1 MMRVTSECLPCL
13 QRLIE
18 MTVNAASPAHEIRER
33 AASHAWGLVER
44 MKEGPLSP
52 AHLANRFYPLIKAI
66 CNNADPFARRKHNE
80 MIVASHLAEKY
91 APSEN
96 ASLKECITFSVQ
108 GNAIDFFRPIQY
120 LEKSLLDP
128 APFAIDE
135 TELLEERLAG
145 GKQRILW
152 LGDNA
157 GEVFFDVPVLR
168 FLSRK
173 GHRVLYAVKGD
184 AVQNDVTLEDLR
196 KWPEVLSVLDVIET
210 GAATVGMELDRA
222 SEEFLRV
229 FESSDIVVAK
239 GMGHYE
245 TLDELDDPRLFFLLM
260 AKCGPVARSL
270 GTPLGRFAG
279 LFARS

>member
-1 MMRVTSECLPCL
+1 L

-18 MTVNAASPAHEIRER
+18 MTVNAASSAPEIRER
-33 AASHAWGLVER
+33 AASGAWGLVER

-52 AHLANRFYPLIKAI
+52 AHLANRFYPLIKTI
-66 CNNADPFARRKHNE
+66 CNNADPFAHRKHNE
-80 MIVASHLAEKY
+80 MTMAFHLAERY
-91 APSEN
+91 APPEN

-120 LEKSLLDP
+120 LEKSLIEP

-135 TELLEERLAG
+135 TELLEDRLAG

-152 LGDNA
+152 LADNA

-168 FLSRK
+168 LLSRK

-196 KWPEVLSVLDVIET
+196 RWPEVLSVLDVIET
-210 GAATVGMELDRA
+210 GAATVGMELDLA
-222 SEEFLRV
+222 SEEFLQV
-229 FESSDIVVAK
+229 FESADIIVAK

-245 TLDELDDPRLFFLLM
+245 TLDEMDDPRLFFLLM

-270 GTPLGRFAG
+270 GAPLGRFAG
-279 LFARS
+279 LFARSLQYR